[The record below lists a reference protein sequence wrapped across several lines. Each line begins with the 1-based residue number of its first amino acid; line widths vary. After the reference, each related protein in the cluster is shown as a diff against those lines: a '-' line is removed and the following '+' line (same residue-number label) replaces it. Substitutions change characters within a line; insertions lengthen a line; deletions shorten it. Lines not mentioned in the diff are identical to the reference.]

1 MRLTGSQWC
10 ASARGSDIT
19 CVDFTFVTRC
29 DCLYLL
35 SILSIVLISVTSV
48 YARINDER
56 IGQSFYT
63 NTRNFVKMT
72 SKRKKI

>member
-1 MRLTGSQWC
+1 MRLTGSQWR

-48 YARINDER
+48 YARIMMNFLYKYAQFCENDFQKEKN
-56 IGQSFYT
+56 ID
-63 NTRNFVKMT
+63 
-72 SKRKKI
+72 RK